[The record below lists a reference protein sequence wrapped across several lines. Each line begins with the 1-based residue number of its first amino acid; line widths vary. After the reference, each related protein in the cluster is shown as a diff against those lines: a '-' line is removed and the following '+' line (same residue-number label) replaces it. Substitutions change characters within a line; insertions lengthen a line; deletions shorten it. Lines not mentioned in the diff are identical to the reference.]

1 MSTITGLISAG
12 GGGGGA
18 DGIIRENPNK
28 IPRFMAYDS
37 YIQIKRTNSTSYIT
51 NNSSF
56 WSTAAWYP
64 EFYTGQITAADTY
77 VTVADITSATNGGY
91 LYNVFTPECVAT
103 GTPYIKITVDG
114 TAYEYSATQSVTSSN
129 FNFRLVWGILMSSE
143 AGTTTDYRNYDPF
156 STYNAVGVYTG
167 NYNGQMVDLT
177 NHVSAAI
184 GDTLLPFVGQAEGLN
199 LPRIYFESSLK
210 VEVKSPTLNG
220 TNEQT
225 GLATIQLL

>member
-18 DGIIRENPNK
+18 DGIIRENPDK

-37 YIQIKRTNSTSYIT
+37 YIKIKKSGANSYIA
-51 NNSSF
+51 NNATF
-56 WSTAAWYP
+56 WDTVAFYP
-64 EFYTGQITAADTY
+64 EFYTAQITAANTY

-114 TAYEYSATQSVTSSN
+114 TAYEYSATQSVTSSG
-129 FNFRLVWGILMSSE
+129 FIFRLVWGILMSSV
-143 AGTTTDYRNYDPF
+143 TTSTTSYRDYDPF
-156 STYNAVGVYTG
+156 SSYNAFGVYTG

-184 GDTLLPFVGQAEGLN
+184 GNTHLPHVGQAEGLN

-220 TNEQT
+220 TEEQS